1 MKAKKNERR
10 NPFNL
15 QRETMRQLDDSAL
28 AAVAGAFTASYD
40 NDCTQS
46 GHCSKPN

>member
-10 NPFNL
+10 NL
-15 QRETMRQLDDSAL
+15 IHLRRETMRQLDDRAL
-28 AAVAGAFTASYD
+28 AAVAGAFTFSNE
-40 NDCTQS
+40 NDCSQT